1 MDQIFENISFWIL
14 FYLSSVYCF
23 ECTLFAT
30 ILDVSLII
38 QVLNFI
44 AC

>member
-1 MDQIFENISFWIL
+1 MDQIFEKISFWIL
-14 FYLSSVYCF
+14 LSSVYCF